1 MTGRSEAADVERI
14 DRAECLRLLRNRTL
28 GRVGLTRGNDIVVLP
43 VFYAVVEDDVV
54 FRTAPGSK
62 LDAAVMKAR
71 VAFEVD
77 SGSGPWSVLVQ
88 GFAEEIRDPKGGAQ
102 ARARL
107 GSDWPAGQRE
117 RLVRIH
123 IDDVSGRR
131 IVPRALRPTARD

>member
-1 MTGRSEAADVERI
+1 MTARSEAHAIESI
-14 DRAECLRLLRNRTL
+14 DRDECLLLLKRRTL
-28 GRVGLTRGNDIVVLP
+28 GRVGLRRADEILVLP
-43 VFYAVVEDDVV
+43 VFYAVVGDNIV

-77 SGSGPWSVLVQ
+77 SGSPGWSVLVHGHADEVRDQ
-88 GFAEEIRDPKGGAQ
+88 VRAAE

-117 RLVRIH
+117 HVVAIT
-123 IDDVSGRR
+123 IDDISGRR
-131 IVPRALRPTARD
+131 LTQKE